1 MISVIIPTLNEAA
14 HLPAAV
20 ASAQSLPGSEI
31 LVADGGS
38 VDGTAE
44 LAIQLGCRL
53 IRSPRGRAA
62 QMNAAATAASGDLLL
77 FLHADCQLP
86 GNAADA
92 IAAVLADPE
101 IGCGAFRHRIDS
113 PRRLLRVIET
123 ADNLRACWLHRPYG
137 DQAIFVRRQYFE
149 QVGGYPNVLL
159 LEELLLLRQLRRV
172 TRFRLANAEVLTSAR
187 RWAKRGVLAT
197 TALNWT
203 ILLGA
208 ALRLPNHWLA
218 RLYYGR
224 IPSQP
229 NAS

>member
-1 MISVIIPTLNEAA
+1 
-14 HLPAAV
+14 
-20 ASAQSLPGSEI
+20 
-31 LVADGGS
+31 
-38 VDGTAE
+38 
-44 LAIQLGCRL
+44 
-53 IRSPRGRAA
+53 
-62 QMNAAATAASGDLLL
+62 MNAAATAASGDLLL

-172 TRFRLANAEVLTSAR
+172 TRFRLANAEVLTSDR
-187 RWAKRGVLAT
+187 RWAKRGVVAT

>member
-172 TRFRLANAEVLTSAR
+172 TRFRLANAEVLTSDR
-187 RWAKRGVLAT
+187 RWAKRGVVAT